1 MEQNQLNFILESA
14 ILAPSADNRHQIR
27 FEVSQNIIRIYHTR
41 TEFPAKEGYKWV
53 LALLSLGAVSE
64 NFTLAASRF
73 NLRAEIKLFPDL
85 HNSNLVMQISLHPD
99 QAESDPLWEMIPLR
113 HTCRRLRFHG
123 PSMTRLE
130 KNTLDDAIRPFSDC
144 KLVWMDNPRLRKQV
158 THLMRLAETERF
170 RNLLLHEELFS
181 AIRFD
186 VGWHSTC
193 AEGLPPGALG
203 IESVSRS
210 SFSLLRH
217 WSIARLANCF
227 GMHHILGFR
236 SSYLPCR
243 LAPHLGIITV
253 KKVDTH
259 TIFNVGRAFQRL
271 WLAVTQE
278 GRVLQPMPA
287 SALYAL
293 PNAPTEGIPETL
305 QKKLAGEWQKVLG
318 DDLPVLLFRM
328 GKANHLPIAAGRPP
342 VSSFISPS
350 A

>member
-1 MEQNQLNFILESA
+1 MKQSQLDFILESA
-14 ILAPSADNRHQIR
+14 ILAPSADNRHHIH
-27 FEVSQNIIRIYHTR
+27 FEVEQNVIRAYHTR
-41 TEFPAKEGYKWV
+41 DRFPPKGSYKQM
-53 LALLSLGAVSE
+53 LALLSLGAMSE

-73 NLRAEIKLFPDL
+73 YFRTETEFFPDS
-85 HNSNLVMQISLHPD
+85 HNSSLVMQITLYSD
-99 QAESDPLWEMIPLR
+99 QAENDPLWEMIPLR

-123 PSMTRLE
+123 PRMTMAE
-130 KNTLDDAIRPFSDC
+130 KNTLNGAIHPFSDC
-144 KLVWMDNPRLRKQV
+144 KLAWMDSSQLRKHT

-170 RNLLLHEELFS
+170 RNQLLHEELFS

-186 VGWHSTC
+186 VGWHHTC
-193 AEGLPPGALG
+193 TEGLPPGALG

-217 WSIARLANCF
+217 WPIARLANRF

-253 KKVDTH
+253 KKIDTH
-259 TIFNVGRAFQRL
+259 TILDAGRAFQRL
-271 WLAVTQE
+271 WLAATQQ

-293 PNAPTEGIPETL
+293 PNAPIEGIPVAL
-305 QKKLAGEWQKVLG
+305 QKKLSKEWQTVLG
-318 DDLPVLLFRM
+318 DSIPALLFRM
-328 GKANHLPIAAGRPP
+328 GKADHLPIITRRPP
-342 VSSFISPS
+342 IVSFLL
-350 A
+350 